1 MSSGSK
7 ELVYPLNELKTWK
20 ENFFELAWSRNLQD
34 KMLLLL
40 QILTKDNAGKLVQ
53 TGYAVKELT

>member
-40 QILTKDNAGKLVQ
+40 QILTKDQAGKLV
-53 TGYAVKELT
+53 